1 MSARIQVASTLIAGL
16 REGQEIAFRMIYD
29 QMHRP
34 IYRMIHALVKDATKT
49 EELVQETFVA
59 LWVNRQRL
67 NADQPLYPYVYLTAK
82 RLAIDHF
89 RKTLLETQAVDHL
102 KHSADLYTSNTEET
116 IAVADL
122 HRFAEETIRRLPL
135 QQQTVF
141 MLSRNEGLSY
151 EEIAQRLQISPNT
164 VRNHMVCAL
173 RTIKLRFLNG
183 GLISLLVGF
192 ISLLAAV
199 SVIR

>member
-1 MSARIQVASTLIAGL
+1 MSARIEVAATLIVRL
-16 REGQEIAFRMIYD
+16 MEGQEAAFRTIYN
-29 QMHRP
+29 QLHRH
-34 IYRMIHALVKDATKT
+34 IYRTIHSLVRDTTKT

-59 LWVNRQRL
+59 LWVNRDRL

-89 RKTLLETQAVDHL
+89 RKTLLESQAVDHL
-102 KHSADLYTSNTEET
+102 KSALDSHTSNTEES

-122 HRFAEETIRRLPL
+122 QRLTEETVKRLPI

-173 RTIKLRFLNG
+173 RTIRLRFMHA
-183 GLISLLVGF
+183 GF
-192 ISLLAAV
+192 IFLLAMGCF
-199 SVIR
+199 IG